1 MVRLH
6 GWHDYNSAQYRMLL
20 SELADWCEV
29 FACPDDIFWEGES
42 QGNMSATMDRLA
54 KLVLL
59 ENVEHDGSGTL

>member
-1 MVRLH
+1 
-6 GWHDYNSAQYRMLL
+6 MLL